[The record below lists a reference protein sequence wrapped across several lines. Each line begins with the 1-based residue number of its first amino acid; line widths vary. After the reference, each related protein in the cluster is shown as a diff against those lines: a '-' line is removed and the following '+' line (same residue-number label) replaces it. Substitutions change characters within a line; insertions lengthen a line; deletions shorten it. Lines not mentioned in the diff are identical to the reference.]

1 MKNNPNQP
9 DKFDAVLGGQA
20 PPPIESAVLG
30 GLVGL
35 KSRLQTTVIEARVT
49 ALSEALNYGEV
60 GLDLLIRALQDK
72 FRQVRHSAHLLLQ
85 QRPEAQ
91 VKLALKEY
99 KFWSGFER
107 LNGYP
112 EHAITFANRKV
123 ENFNLEIGIV
133 DPVGTAYAL
142 RAIYERCR
150 GRRRCQLDLDI
161 PDKLQL
167 LLQDEHSNQ
176 VEALVFGK
184 PDNYNP
190 DCVVNSLIDA
200 YEQLTNLKALFL
212 GDIEDHED
220 MISSI
225 VQSDLSLIFVAYP
238 DLEVL
243 KVRSSG
249 GYSVY
254 RAGQGLAFQPL
265 QHDKLK
271 ALIIESSGLRREVI
285 HQICKL
291 DLPELEYLEL
301 WLGTDRY
308 GGTSSIEDLMPII
321 SGELFPNLKYLGL
334 RNSEYTD
341 DIAAAIVK
349 SPIIEQLIE
358 LDLSMG
364 NLGDDGAQCLLNCP
378 AVNQLDTL
386 NVSQNCLRQMV
397 SQLKQLDI
405 DVVVLDQKG
414 SQYRYCTVAE

>member
-1 MKNNPNQP
+1 MNNNPNQP
-9 DKFDAVLGGQA
+9 GKFDAVLGGQA
-20 PPPIESAVLG
+20 PPPIEGVVLG

-35 KSRLQTTVIEARVT
+35 KSRLQSTVVEARVA

-60 GLDLLIRALQDK
+60 GLDLVIRALQDK

-85 QRPEAQ
+85 QRPETQ

-123 ENFNLEIGIV
+123 ENFDPEIGIV

-142 RAIYERCR
+142 RAIYEERCR
-150 GRRRCQLDLDI
+150 GGRRRQLDLDI

-167 LLQDEHSNQ
+167 LLQDERASQ

-190 DCVVNSLIDA
+190 YCVVNSLIDA
-200 YEQLTNLKALFL
+200 YEQLTNLKALFI

-243 KVRSSG
+243 KVRAG
-249 GYSVY
+249 GIASYW
-254 RAGQGLAFQPL
+254 RGGGLAFQPL

-271 ALIIESSGLRREVI
+271 ALIIESGGLRREVI
-285 HQICKL
+285 HQICNL
-291 DLPELEYLEL
+291 DLLELEYLEL
-301 WLGTDRY
+301 WLGRDNY

-364 NLGDDGAQCLLNCP
+364 NLGDDGAQCLLDCP

-386 NVSQNCLRQMV
+386 NVSQNCLRLII
-397 SQLKQLDI
+397 SQLEQLDI
-405 DVVVLDQKG
+405 EIVRSNQKG
-414 SQYRYCTVAE
+414 SQHRYCSVAE

>member
-1 MKNNPNQP
+1 MNNNPVP
-9 DKFDAVLGGQA
+9 RKFDAVLGGQA
-20 PPPIESAVLG
+20 PPPIEGVVLG

-35 KSRLQTTVIEARVT
+35 KSRLQSTVVEARVA

-60 GLDLLIRALQDK
+60 GLDLVIRALQDK
-72 FRQVRHSAHLLLQ
+72 FRQVRHSANLLLQ
-85 QRPEAQ
+85 QRPETQ

-123 ENFNLEIGIV
+123 ENFDPKIGIV
-133 DPVGTAYAL
+133 DPIGTAYAL
-142 RAIYERCR
+142 RAIYEERYR
-150 GRRRCQLDLDI
+150 SGRKRQDMDI

-167 LLQDEHSNQ
+167 LLQDDSASQ

-190 DCVVNSLIDA
+190 YCVVNLLIDA
-200 YEQLTNLKALFL
+200 YEQLTNLKALFI

-249 GYSVY
+249 GYGVY
-254 RAGQGLAFQPL
+254 REGEGLTFQPL

-308 GGTSSIEDLMPII
+308 GGTSSIKDLMPII
-321 SGELFPNLKYLGL
+321 SGELFPKLKYLGL

-364 NLGDDGAQCLLNCP
+364 NLGDDGAQCLLDCP

-386 NVSQNCLRQMV
+386 NVSQNCLRPMV

-405 DVVVLDQKG
+405 DIVVFDQKG
-414 SQYRYCTVAE
+414 SQHRYCSVAE